1 MKRTLF
7 AVLALVGATAAEPL
21 AHDPGGSGVVL
32 NVITPSAGERA
43 IWAAVAL
50 LLLVSSTVV
59 AETGRR
65 ATRQNSRDRK

>member
-1 MKRTLF
+1 MKRTVF
-7 AVLALVGATAAEPL
+7 AVLALGGAMVAAPL